1 MTSTVVDISD
11 AVKALSQIV
20 DEREAKLQEVIA
32 IRLRIKKA
40 NQDLMIFQRQMIALE
55 DAEKKIIRQL
65 ARDKQIY
72 SLGTYTAEAFL

>member
-20 DEREAKLQEVIA
+20 DERQERNAELIE
-32 IRLRIKKA
+32 IRLELKRA
-40 NQDLMIFQRQMIALE
+40 NQRLMVHQRKLAAL
-55 DAEKKIIRQL
+55 DDSEKQIIRLL
-65 ARDKQIY
+65 AREKLIY